1 MFATT
6 GPWVED
12 ESPYW
17 FYFSQVVPVKLVEFT
32 GAVGMFEVLHAGT
45 PGRFHFGR
53 HRGW

>member
-1 MFATT
+1 MFVAG

-17 FYFSQVVPVKLVEFT
+17 FYFSQVVPVKLVESK
-32 GAVGMFEVLHAGT
+32 GAVGMCEVLHAGT